1 MILRFS
7 FSLVF
12 IFSLFGMQQVVAME
26 LRAGCVPP
34 LACDLVVHQAAC
46 KENHECIPSGKC
58 VGTCFSETDKTRLLE
73 KMQEQQKRQATLERL
88 KKAVEELVKIDGKQ
102 RATKIAEQL
111 IEESSDSDDTQSQ
124 ANSPASREDEL

>member
-12 IFSLFGMQQVVAME
+12 ILSFFGMQQVVAME
-26 LRAGCVPP
+26 HRVGCVPP
-34 LACDLVVHQAAC
+34 LGCDVNPHQALVC
-46 KENHECIPSGKC
+46 KIHECIPSGKC
-58 VGTCFSETDKTRLLE
+58 VGNCFSETDKTRLLE

-88 KKAVEELVKIDGKQ
+88 KKAVAELVKIDGKNK
-102 RATKIAEQL
+102 ATQIAEKF